1 MEQTTHS
8 KGNQRKEMK
17 VQFFHKRVLCSKGL
31 SEAGPRGGT
40 TYAVEELHPAAFE
53 HLSKALGITI
63 DLKVGVAQCSLKD
76 NYNKKIGRLISEAR
90 AKEGMCRF
98 TVDCIGVIQGKHRM
112 ISLQEEGGTLSL
124 TFLLADGSSKVRLVE
139 VNEYKS

>member
-1 MEQTTHS
+1 
-8 KGNQRKEMK
+8 MK

-40 TYAVEELHPAAFE
+40 TYAVEELHPATFE
-53 HLSKALGITI
+53 HLSKALGTTI

-90 AKEGMCRF
+90 AKEGLCRF
-98 TVDCIGVIQGKHRM
+98 TVDCIGEIHGVQKM
-112 ISLQEEGGTLSL
+112 IALQEEGGTLHL
-124 TFLLADGSSKVRLVE
+124 TFLLAKESNKVRLVE
-139 VNEYKS
+139 AYER